1 MNIGLIIMNLALIIF
16 YFLIISAGI
25 YYFYN
30 KIMYSLFSN
39 SNLNIIDYLLI
50 IFCLPLICILLILYI
65 IYNIFIIVLE
75 GIKKWI

>member
-1 MNIGLIIMNLALIIF
+1 MNIGLIIMNLTLIIF
-16 YFLIISAGI
+16 YFLITSAGI

-30 KIMYSLFSN
+30 KIMFSLFSN